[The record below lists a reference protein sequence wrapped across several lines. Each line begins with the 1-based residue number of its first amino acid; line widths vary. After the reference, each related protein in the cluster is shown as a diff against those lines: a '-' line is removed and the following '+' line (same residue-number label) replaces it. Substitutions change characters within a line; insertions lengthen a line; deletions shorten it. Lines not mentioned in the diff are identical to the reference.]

1 MINPSQHCAPGVR
14 IKMKHI
20 DAAYGQMQND
30 KSLQSIGSMRKNCR
44 TRLAN
49 ARSLPGLTL
58 RRIQGFI

>member
-1 MINPSQHCAPGVR
+1 
-14 IKMKHI
+14 MKHV